1 MNKMNEEMAE
11 NLGNIVG
18 TALHSQFKE
27 DLMGYDFMRIR
38 VNIDISRQLCRG
50 RRVILGEDNEAG
62 CPLGMRKF

>member
-1 MNKMNEEMAE
+1 MNKLNEEMAE

-18 TALHSQFKE
+18 TAIHSQFKE

-50 RRVILGEDNEAG
+50 HRVLLGEDNEG
-62 CPLGMRKF
+62 WVSF

>member
-1 MNKMNEEMAE
+1 MNKLNEEMAE

-18 TALHSQFKE
+18 TAIHSQFKE

-50 RRVILGEDNEAG
+50 RRVLLGEDNEG
-62 CPLGMRKF
+62 WVSF